1 MSRDRVSAD
10 SLAGKFFD
18 RLQAG
23 AVGDILGL
31 MTPDATVSLV
41 PLNRH
46 GPMAADGAAYLQELT
61 RAFPDLVV
69 YVRRLF
75 VTEDNTAVAEITIDG
90 TQAGDFLGVAHQ
102 EKHVELDQAWLLTVT
117 PEDRISAVIA
127 YWDQNQLYRRL
138 GVKRLDKITI
148 TAR

>member
-1 MSRDRVSAD
+1 MSAR
-10 SLAGKFFD
+10 SLAEQFFVQM
-18 RLQAG
+18 QAG
-23 AVGDILGL
+23 EVDEMLAM

-46 GPMAADGAAYLQELT
+46 GSMTADGAYYLRELA
-61 RAFPDLVV
+61 RSFPDLVV
-69 YVRRLF
+69 RVRRLF
-75 VTEDNTAVAEITIDG
+75 VTADNTAVAEINIDG
-90 TQAGDFLGVAHQ
+90 TQAAGFLGVLNQ
-102 EKHVELDQAWLLTVT
+102 DKHFDLDQAWMLTVT
-117 PEDRISAVIA
+117 PDDRIGAVIA

>member
-1 MSRDRVSAD
+1 VSAR
-10 SLAGKFFD
+10 SVAEKFFG

-23 AVGDILGL
+23 EVGDILGL

-46 GPMAADGAAYLQELT
+46 GPMATDGAAYVRELT
-61 RAFPDLVV
+61 RSFPDLEVR
-69 YVRRLF
+69 VRRLF
-75 VTEDNTAVAEITIDG
+75 VTADNTGDNTAVAEITIDG
-90 TQAGDFLGVAHQ
+90 TQADDFLAVANQ
-102 EKHVELDQAWLLTVT
+102 EKHLELDQVWMLQVT
-117 PEDRISAVIA
+117 PADRISAVTA

>member
-1 MSRDRVSAD
+1 MSAR
-10 SLAGKFFD
+10 SLAETFFG

-23 AVGDILGL
+23 EVGDVLGL

-46 GPMAADGAAYLQELT
+46 GPMATDGAAYVRELA
-61 RAFPDLVV
+61 RSFPDLVV
-69 YVRRLF
+69 RVRRLF
-75 VTEDNTAVAEITIDG
+75 VSADNTAVAEITMEG
-90 TQAGDFLGVAHQ
+90 TQADDFLAVVNQ
-102 EKHVELDQAWLLTVT
+102 EKHVELDQAWMLKVA
-117 PEDRISAVIA
+117 PDDRISAVTA

-148 TAR
+148 TAG